1 MSTCGMY
8 DYAGEWAY
16 RVGLPAKSGVAGGVV
31 AVLPGQFGIG
41 VFSPPLDAK
50 GNSVRGIEACRRLAT
65 DFSLH
70 PLRFR
75 PQVAARARSTTAA
88 TRRARIGC
96 APAPPTTCSPR
107 LVTASSSTSSRATCT
122 SARWSVSS
130 APLSTTS
137 TTWSTSCSTASA
149 SAGID
154 DAAVE
159 MLVDLQHALHAAGA
173 TLALSYVD
181 PRSVRGSQLGVLA
194 AHGARCFADTDSAL
208 ERCEDALLAST
219 GSGDVDPAPTLA
231 AQELLHGLDEDEFAA
246 LEGVAPIQLAN
257 IGDTIIRE
265 GDDGDA
271 IYFVPLAL
279 AQHQGDQAETL
290 LFNLLRGPA
299 SRARR
304 RFRWKGG
311 TRASHPAPLARRDSA

>member
-1 MSTCGMY
+1 MCI
-8 DYAGEWAY
+8 A
-16 RVGLPAKSGVAGGVV
+16 LVV
-31 AVLPGQFGIG
+31 DDLDDVEYVVL
-41 VFSPPLDAK
+41 DCK
-50 GNSVRGIEACRRLAT
+50 
-65 DFSLH
+65 
-70 PLRFR
+70 
-75 PQVAARARSTTAA
+75 
-88 TRRARIGC
+88 RI
-96 APAPPTTCSPR
+96 
-107 LVTASSSTSSRATCT
+107 
-122 SARWSVSS
+122 
-130 APLSTTS
+130 
-137 TTWSTSCSTASA
+137 
-149 SAGID
+149 AGID

-271 IYFVPLAL
+271 IYFVLSGEVSVRVQL
-279 AQHQGDQAETL
+279 GDGRSHRLSTLGPGVAFGEMAMLDNSKRSADVVADDETL
-290 LFNLLRGPA
+290 LARLAVADLRELGERWPNLTATVYRNLA
-299 SRARR
+299 
-304 RFRWKGG
+304 
-311 TRASHPAPLARRDSA
+311 TNLARRLRAANSQVRALEQ